1 MLGNMLSRGC
11 PPAREFIHLP
21 QKVDL
26 IECRSASRRSAWT
39 MNTVVLY
46 NDQLLLYRVRAAPPP
61 HA

>member
-26 IECRSASRRSAWT
+26 IECRSAWT

>member
-26 IECRSASRRSAWT
+26 IECRSSSRRSVWPSY
-39 MNTVVLY
+39 TVVLY
-46 NDQLLLYRVRAAPPP
+46 NDQLLLYRVRALRSAE
-61 HA
+61 A